1 MYYLDTSV
9 LIPLY
14 RPEALSEQ
22 AERLLEESTAVPA
35 ISALT
40 RVEVASV
47 LSRCVRTGELEAD
60 QAGEIERTVAADLD
74 AGILV
79 QLPFGDSSYWQARYW
94 LGRYNT
100 KLHTLDALHLAC
112 AAEHGLTL
120 VTGDRSLSN
129 AAETL
134 GAAARLLLGASD

>member
-14 RPEALSEQ
+14 RLEALSEP
-22 AERLLEESTAVPA
+22 AERLLDETATAPA
-35 ISALT
+35 ISTLT

-60 QAGEIERTVAADLD
+60 QAREIERSIAADLD
-74 AGILV
+74 AVSLV

-94 LGRYNT
+94 LGRYDT

-120 VTGDRSLSN
+120 VTGDRALSN
-129 AAETL
+129 AA
-134 GAAARLLLGASD
+134 AILGASTHLLDGSD